1 MDDHLKETLIS
12 GEVVYEG
19 SFLRV
24 RRDRVRLPDGSA
36 LGTASALNP
45 HVATAGQAIL
55 AAQTVQSAPANLVG
69 RTIEAV
75 EQEMILDTLKH
86 CYGNRTHAAQI
97 LGISIR
103 TLRNKLHE
111 YRAAGVTVPPIPG
124 QMPAS
129 ATVD

>member
-1 MDDHLKETLIS
+1 MHRAVLLSGGPEIEIS
-12 GEVVYEG
+12 
-19 SFLRV
+19 
-24 RRDRVRLPDGSA
+24 DIRLPDGSA
-36 LGTASALNP
+36 LGTTSALNP

-103 TLRNKLHE
+103 TLRNKLKL
-111 YRAAGVTVPPIPG
+111 YLDAGIDVPAPG
-124 QMPAS
+124 ANEPRF
-129 ATVD
+129 VYG